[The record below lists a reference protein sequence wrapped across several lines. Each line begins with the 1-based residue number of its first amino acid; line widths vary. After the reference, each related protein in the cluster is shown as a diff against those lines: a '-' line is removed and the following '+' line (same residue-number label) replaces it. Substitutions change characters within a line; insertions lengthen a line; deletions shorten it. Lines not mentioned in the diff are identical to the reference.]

1 MVVLDDSSS
10 GLVDDN
16 GIPAFNSVLLLLLLL
31 LLQFDLWEVWLPV
44 MPSAASVFTLK
55 TVDLRRSECQ

>member
-10 GLVDDN
+10 GLVDDS
-16 GIPAFNSVLLLLLLL
+16 GIPAFNSVLLL

-44 MPSAASVFTLK
+44 MPSGASVFTLK